1 MATRALIVAYAFP
14 PTGGAGVGRPLKL
27 VKYLGLHDVRAAV
40 LTAANPSVPV
50 SDPSLLRDV
59 PDDVEIVRAR
69 TLEPGYAVKK
79 AGWSAEGATESG
91 KRDRAQPPEPGAPA
105 AEDGRQAW
113 KKRALRWA
121 VNAGR
126 QVLVPDPQVL
136 WQPAAQVALARRL
149 ARGADDVVLISAPPF
164 SQFLLAPLARA
175 RPGVG
180 VVLDYRDEW
189 STVREVFEMKATLP
203 ARVGAAMEARL
214 IRAAHMLT
222 TATEAFRQNLLARF
236 PFLEPAQVVS
246 IPNGY
251 DPDDFPEALAGP
263 PPDASQLT
271 VTYAGTLFRLTS
283 ARGFLGGVRRLHAAE
298 PELAKRLRVRF
309 LGRIVETEQDY
320 FEGSL
325 ALGVERTGYLPHDE
339 VTRALAASHL
349 ALCILDEAPFVE
361 RVYPAKIFELMHLGD
376 KFGLRTLTLAPPG
389 ALADLVAAHR
399 VGPVLGPR
407 DEAGI
412 AAFLAAELRAFAAG
426 PRAPA
431 ERPVGVERYDRRAL
445 AGEFARVIEQARARA
460 QA

>member
-1 MATRALIVAYAFP
+1 MATRALVVAYAFP

-27 VKYLGLHDVRAAV
+27 VKYLPMHDVRPAV

-50 SDPSLLRDV
+50 VDESLLRDI
-59 PDDVEIVRAR
+59 PEGMEIVRAR
-69 TLEPGYAVKK
+69 TFEPGYAVKK
-79 AGWSAEGATESG
+79 EGWSNAQGEGTATNG
-91 KRDRAQPPEPGAPA
+91 VPL
-105 AEDGRQAW
+105 

-121 VNAGR
+121 VAAGR
-126 QVLVPDPQVL
+126 QALVPDPQVL
-136 WQPAAQVALARRL
+136 WQPAAQAALARRL
-149 ARGADDVVLISAPPF
+149 VRAADDVVLISAPPF

-203 ARVGAAMEARL
+203 ARVGAAMEAKL
-214 IRAAHMLT
+214 IRAAHMIT
-222 TATEAFRQNLLARF
+222 TATEAFRTNILARF
-236 PFLEPAQVVS
+236 PFLDPAQVVA

-251 DPDDFPEALAGP
+251 DPADFPAELPGP
-263 PPDASQLT
+263 PAGADKLT
-271 VTYAGTLFRLTS
+271 VTYAGTLFKLTS
-283 ARGFLGGVRRLHAAE
+283 ARGFIGGVRRLHAAE

-320 FEGSL
+320 FEGSE
-325 ALGVERTGYLPHDE
+325 ALGVERTGYVPHEE

-361 RVYPAKIFELMHLGD
+361 RVYPAKIFELMHLAD
-376 KFGLRTLTLAPPG
+376 KFGLRTLTLSPPG

-399 VGPVLGPR
+399 VGPLVGPR
-407 DEAGI
+407 DEAAI
-412 AAFLAAELRAFAAG
+412 AAFLADELRAFAAG
-426 PRAPA
+426 GRRPA

-445 AGEFARVIEQARARA
+445 AGEFARVIEEARARA
-460 QA
+460 QR

>member
-1 MATRALIVAYAFP
+1 MANTRALIVAYAFP

-27 VKYLGLHDVRAAV
+27 VKYLGLHGVTPAV

-50 SDPSLLRDV
+50 TDTSLLRDV
-59 PDDVEIVRAR
+59 PEGMEIVRAR

-79 AGWSAEGATESG
+79 ASWTAEAAPG
-91 KRDRAQPPEPGAPA
+91 GAPA
-105 AEDGRQAW
+105 TGGAAGW

-121 VNAGR
+121 MNAGR
-126 QVLVPDPQVL
+126 QALIPDPQVL
-136 WQPAAQVALARRL
+136 WQPAAQLALARRL
-149 ARGADDVVLISAPPF
+149 ARQQDDVVLISAPPF
-164 SQFLLAPLARA
+164 SQFLLAPLVRT

-203 ARVGAAMEARL
+203 ARAGAAMEARL
-214 IRAAHMLT
+214 LRAAHMVT

-236 PFLEPAQVVS
+236 PFLSPQQVVS

-251 DPDDFPEALAGP
+251 DPADFPDALAGP
-263 PPDASQLT
+263 PPEADT
-271 VTYAGTLFRLTS
+271 FTITYAGTLFRLTS
-283 ARGFLGGVRRLHAAE
+283 ARGLLGGIRRLHAAH
-298 PELAKRLRVRF
+298 PELARRLRVRF

-320 FEGSL
+320 FAGSE
-325 ALGVERTGYLPHDE
+325 ALGIERAGYVPHDD
-339 VTRALAASHL
+339 VARALAASHL

-376 KFGLRTLTLAPPG
+376 RFGLRTLTLAPPG
-389 ALADLVAAHR
+389 ALTELVAAHQA
-399 VGPVLGPR
+399 GPVLGPR

-412 AAFLAAELRAFAAG
+412 AAYLEDQLRAFVSG
-426 PRAPA
+426 RRATA
-431 ERPVGVERYDRRAL
+431 QRPVGVERYDRRAL

-460 QA
+460 QR

>member
-1 MATRALIVAYAFP
+1 MATRALVVAYAFP

-40 LTAANPSVPV
+40 LTATNPSVPV
-50 SDPSLLRDV
+50 QDPSLLRDV
-59 PDDVEIVRAR
+59 PADVEIVRAR

-79 AGWSAEGATESG
+79 AGWSAEGATAT
-91 KRDRAQPPEPGAPA
+91 DAPPGL
-105 AEDGRQAW
+105 

-126 QVLVPDPQVL
+126 QALVPDPQVL
-136 WQPAAQVALARRL
+136 WQPAAQLALARRL

-203 ARVGAAMEARL
+203 ARVGAAMEERL
-214 IRAAHMLT
+214 VRAAHMIT

-236 PFLEPAQVVS
+236 PFLDPAQVVS

-251 DPDDFPEALAGP
+251 DPADFPAALPGP
-263 PPDASQLT
+263 SPDAERLT

-283 ARGFLGGVRRLHAAE
+283 ARGLLGGIRRLHAAE
-298 PELAKRLRVRF
+298 PALTKRLRVRF
-309 LGRIVETEQDY
+309 LGRIVDTEQDY
-320 FEGSL
+320 FAGSL
-325 ALGVERTGYLPHDE
+325 ALGVERTGYVPHDE
-339 VTRALAASHL
+339 VTRALASSHL

-361 RVYPAKIFELMHLGD
+361 RVYPAKIFELMHLAD
-376 KFGLRTLTLAPPG
+376 RFGLRTLTLAPPG

-399 VGPVLGPR
+399 VGPLLGPR

-412 AAFLAAELRAFAAG
+412 ARFLEAELRAFAAG
-426 PRAPA
+426 ARPAP

-445 AGEFARVIEQARARA
+445 AGEFARVIEEARARA
-460 QA
+460 QR